1 MKKSLLLLVIIGS
14 IALLPR
20 YSYLQDDIQ
29 HFSAPNAFSL
39 TVCRT
44 GINKTIPDFILTRD
58 TINLSI
64 SGTCIL
70 TDVNVRIDTVIH
82 SFISDLVVR
91 LTKGSQTVMLINQ
104 RGAGGSNFI
113 GTRLNDS
120 AVIPISSGNAPFTG
134 EFRPESPLNAF
145 NFSTPPGG
153 NWILSIRDTAADDT
167 GVLKSWCITVSYDCG
182 DPVNNLNTEIPSKFS
197 LSQNYPNPFNPVTKI
212 RFGIPALSGLSN
224 DVKLVIYDALGKE
237 VVVLVNEKLTP
248 GNYETSWD
256 AAAYPS
262 GVYYYK
268 LVSGSFSEVRKMVL
282 VK

>member
-14 IALLPR
+14 VAFVPK
-20 YSYLQDDIQ
+20 YSLLQDNIQ
-29 HFSAPNAFSL
+29 HNSEPVTFSQ

-44 GINKTIPDFILTRD
+44 GIDKTITDFNLTRD

-70 TDVNVRIDTVIH
+70 TDVNIRIDTVIH

-91 LTKGSQTVMLINQ
+91 ITKGST
-104 RGAGGSNFI
+104 AGSNFI

-120 AVIPISSGNAPFTG
+120 AVIPIASGNAPFTG
-134 EFRPESPLNAF
+134 EFRPESPLSGF

-167 GVLKSWCITVSYDCG
+167 GVLRSWCLTVTYDCG
-182 DPVNNLNTEIPSKFS
+182 DPVNNLNTEVPSKFS
-197 LSQNYPNPFNPVTKI
+197 LEQNYPNPFNPVTKI
-212 RFGIPALSGLSN
+212 KFGIPVTSGLSN
-224 DVKLVIYDALGKE
+224 DVKLIIYDALGKE
-237 VVVLVNEKLTP
+237 VVVLVNEKLMP
-248 GNYETSWD
+248 GNYETSWN
-256 AAAYPS
+256 ASSYPS

-268 LVSGSFSEVRKMVL
+268 LVSGGYSEVKKMVL